1 MSFSILLPHARLSKE
16 TLVVEVMLGVM
27 SAFHA
32 HKWILQ
38 AAAYLFWT
46 FSRIL
51 LSYSFSPFPA
61 FTAVGLCLLFIGI
74 YRLQDQDEEV
84 NGVVGDDRR
93 DSDDSEA
100 DVDEGEESIGDDSP
114 MERDSTETEVDQEG
128 EEVDHEDKEGEDSER
143 GDFIAALLDQ
153 LVRDAVKSGLS
164 FKGSVAT
171 SAEL

>member
-1 MSFSILLPHARLSKE
+1 M
-16 TLVVEVMLGVM
+16 VEAMLGVM

-61 FTAVGLCLLFIGI
+61 FTAVGLCLLFVGI
-74 YRLQDQDEEV
+74 YRLQDQEEEV